1 MEALCCTGGIQV
13 QQLELFYYTMNLGPR
28 FSAPVLTMFLCFRT
42 TSSITLQ
49 AREGVVLTYIPEIR
63 D

>member
-1 MEALCCTGGIQV
+1 MK
-13 QQLELFYYTMNLGPR
+13 LGPR

-49 AREGVVLTYIPEIR
+49 ARQGVVLTYTPEIT